1 MALVQYARAA
11 INVDGIPLFEEASVT
26 ISRTTNSQAVST
38 VHWGYNGET
47 PGAPMCELS
56 VDNAVPSSYIEFDPG
71 KYMLSLGAGSDQAP
85 GGTGIKFII
94 DIPGGPTMQF
104 DGFIVSDNFSHAIN
118 SSSKITFTARGRFD
132 TTWE

>member
-1 MALVQYARAA
+1 MALVQYARAT
-11 INVDGIPLFEEASVT
+11 ISVDGKDLFEEASVT
-26 ISRTTNSQAVST
+26 ISRATNSQAVST

-56 VDNAVPSSYIEFDPG
+56 VDNAVPSSAIEFDPG
-71 KYMLSLGAGSDQAP
+71 PYMLALTSVGGP
-85 GGTGIKFII
+85 GPNGIKFVI
-94 DIPGGPTMQF
+94 DVPGGPTMQF

-118 SSSKITFTARGRFD
+118 SSSKITFSARGRFE